1 MPQVGFECRSVG
13 FSCEWAMRSDSPREI
28 VDRVREHAKCAHNL
42 PELPADL
49 VAKVE
54 GAIHPA

>member
-1 MPQVGFECRSVG
+1 MPQMAFECRSIG
-13 FSCEWAMRSDSPREI
+13 FPCEWALRGDSAHEI

-42 PELPADL
+42 PELSADL
-49 VAKVE
+49 VSKVE